1 MQRYIVIGVSSG
13 IGLALVQELLSRGK
27 VVLGLGRKNVVTH
40 QNYTFIQLDLSDAH
54 AVASFAFPEMNEPF
68 ALIYNAGVLGE
79 VKPCVN
85 QSLENSAHVFQV
97 NYLSAVMLSQKV
109 LQDANC
115 CQLIYISSGAANR
128 AIAGWSQYCASKAA
142 LDRFAETL
150 QIELNN
156 TERDCIVK
164 SIAPGVVDTPMQK
177 QIRLSDESDFPQVLQ
192 FINLF
197 ENQELTSVE
206 EVAQKLYFVSQNGDA
221 FPDVCLSLRDVELP
235 NEN

>member
-1 MQRYIVIGVSSG
+1 MQAFIVIGVSSG

-40 QNYTFIQLDLSDAH
+40 PNYTFTQLDLSDAN
-54 AVASFAFPEMNEPF
+54 AVASFAFPEMNESF

-79 VKPCVN
+79 VKPVVN
-85 QSLENSAHVFQV
+85 QSLENSAEVFQV
-97 NYLSAVMLSQKV
+97 NYLSAVTLSQKV

-115 CQLIYISSGAANR
+115 CQLVYISSGAAKR

-150 QIELNN
+150 QIELIHAK
-156 TERDCIVK
+156 RDCIVK

-192 FINLF
+192 FINLY
-197 ENQELTSVE
+197 ENQELSSVE
-206 EVAQKLYFVSQNGDA
+206 EVAQKLYFVSQNCDA

-235 NEN
+235 KA

>member
-150 QIELNN
+150 HLELNN
-156 TERDCIVK
+156 DGRQCIIK
-164 SIAPGVVDTPMQK
+164 SIAPGVVDTPMQE
-177 QIRLSDESDFPQVLQ
+177 QIRSSSEKDFAQVAHFRDLHD
-192 FINLF
+192 NH
-197 ENQELTSVE
+197 ELTSTN
-206 EVAQKLYFVSQNGDA
+206 EVARKLYYVSQHPSM
-221 FPDVCLSLRDVELP
+221 FPAVCMSLREVDDTI
-235 NEN
+235 